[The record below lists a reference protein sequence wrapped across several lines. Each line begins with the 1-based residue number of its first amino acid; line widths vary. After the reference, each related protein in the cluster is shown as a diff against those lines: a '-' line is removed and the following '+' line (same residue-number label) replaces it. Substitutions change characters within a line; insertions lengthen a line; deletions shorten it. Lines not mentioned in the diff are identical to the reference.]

1 MNTHARINFPN
12 AIYIVVGST
21 QHIILIILLL
31 SSLLLLL
38 LLCLMLVLLLVSV
51 RTQSILIVFGYI
63 LSGSATYVPNAI
75 YQSDTFRLHTFRM
88 QSACS
93 VSQYNIQP
101 ICVYIYIYIH
111 MCTYVYIYIYIHI
124 HEEACTNNYILPER
138 DLHRCRV
145 NSTYYID
152 NIVIVIIIIVIT
164 IIIITIIIITI
175 ITIISSI
182 CPSAIY

>member
-12 AIYIVVGST
+12 TIYIVVGST

-31 SSLLLLL
+31 SSLLLL

-101 ICVYIYIYIH
+101 ICVYIYIYTHVYI
-111 MCTYVYIYIYIHI
+111 CIYIYIYIYIH
-124 HEEACTNNYILPER
+124 T
-138 DLHRCRV
+138 
-145 NSTYYID
+145 
-152 NIVIVIIIIVIT
+152 
-164 IIIITIIIITI
+164 
-175 ITIISSI
+175 
-182 CPSAIY
+182 